1 MTASDMMQK
10 NMTIAKIAT
19 ITMTE
24 RRRAMKDSKAYQVLQ
39 ALVVE
44 SNKLTVAEKLSLLRL
59 LFEQEDLAEYK
70 ESKEQKGE
78 EDAEI

>member
-1 MTASDMMQK
+1 
-10 NMTIAKIAT
+10 
-19 ITMTE
+19 
-24 RRRAMKDSKAYQVLQ
+24 MKDSKAYQVLQ

-44 SNKLTVAEKLSLLRL
+44 SNKLTVAEKLSILRL